1 MAKKFSNR
9 IDYVDLSAFGI
20 GIDNG
25 KNFVEEII
33 DYDSLIEKYTGT
45 GKLYNQLSNLNGIMD
60 NFKKDLRK
68 MSKRYDKRIDNVLG
82 QTN

>member
-45 GKLYNQLSNLNGIMD
+45 GKLYN
-60 NFKKDLRK
+60 
-68 MSKRYDKRIDNVLG
+68 
-82 QTN
+82 